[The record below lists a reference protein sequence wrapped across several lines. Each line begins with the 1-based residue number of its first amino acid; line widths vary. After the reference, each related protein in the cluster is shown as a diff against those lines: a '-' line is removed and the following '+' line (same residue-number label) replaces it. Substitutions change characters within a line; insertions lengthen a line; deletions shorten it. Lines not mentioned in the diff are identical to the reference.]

1 MIQNEAQL
9 KQAQEQLQRLKEALE
24 ALRAKVQPANRR
36 KFELMAEGPLDQI
49 DELQSEIAAFI
60 GGPKVAGMMNPL
72 HVLDDLQ
79 KTYRLLVETFQD
91 IANDDIRAWMH
102 DRIEQG
108 DFLWRPPFLTL
119 QRRFRFGD
127 RMEHLVEKGLLHS
140 LIPHIFRSKKSDLK
154 SSPVRPYLH
163 QTEAWRIILS
173 EKRNCVVTTG
183 TGSGKSFCFA
193 VPVIDTCL
201 RANDAANI
209 TAASRRSVKAL
220 LVYPM
225 NALANSQYDDLAERL
240 RDTALTICNY
250 TRELKEEPEAAKKA
264 FVENMG
270 REPYESEVVSRLELR
285 QGRGADIL
293 VTNFMMLEL
302 ILTRWEDRNI
312 FPFGGISDLKFVVFD
327 EIHMYTGRQGA
338 DVACLIRRLKEHT
351 QCKGKVRCVGTSATV
366 DSGNPDKARQTVAS
380 FAHDLFGEPFAK
392 DDVVGET
399 YSAYLTTDQPDP
411 LPPHSIS
418 AAMVKIA
425 TERDGQ
431 AVQALRDALC
441 GKPNA
446 TADDLCR
453 QTTIHFIERNIVPE
467 TPGSGYKTRRW
478 DELLLDYRNKLR
490 PTLALDEATAEM
502 TAALVASAETP
513 IKSADGTEYPLLL
526 PKVHAFF
533 SQGQPVTACL
543 GQVHLSATGE
553 KQCGKCDQTAHVPAF
568 PVVFCAACGV
578 ELMIAELRREQA
590 VEKLL
595 PRDLDHTETEG
606 KAIYVF
612 LEHWDKSEIPADE
625 AAIKKDGSA
634 RKGREGAVP
643 SNHQVCTVCGTLDGN
658 CNHNKLRAVAL
669 VREPLLMCP
678 SCGVIYDGR
687 VREFNKFFVAGMVG
701 KATATDVLVS
711 RLLENVPP
719 NPKRRVIAFT
729 DNIQD
734 AAFQA
739 AHMTDLE
746 RRLHFRRSLYHGL
759 ADGHHT
765 TAATSSLLPDAGRIA
780 FDAMKSAGRV
790 PAFAKQ
796 GGVAVGRAA
805 GASEA
810 TYKKY
815 LAFGAIGEI
824 SGYAYKKQPSLEMTG
839 LVSVSYDG
847 IEQVAAND
855 EFWSSIPLL
864 AAKPAITRQDVLQV
878 FLDVIRRS
886 GGIES
891 DCLEKGDDFRE
902 DVINRLHEDV
912 LFHSESMPPYRPTV
926 FSDELDSDNRHF
938 SVRRLAGA
946 PGSNHAPVLVRWF
959 RRQLQVDRAT
969 AEVLVRGIA
978 VLLSRRDIGL
988 LLKKGGP
995 GRHHYQIPEGRIL
1008 LYASTADHIRV
1019 CPRCRSKWEVAE
1031 DICCPACIKT
1041 TVRSEGVTG
1050 TYYRQ
1055 EYQTPMNQRQ
1065 PLLAVEH
1072 TSRLSADERRSYE
1085 RRFDKE
1091 PDDPLNV
1098 LVCTPTMEL
1107 GVDIAGLSAVHL
1119 RNVPPSPANYAQR
1132 QGRAGRHGQSSI
1144 VTTFCGTYGRYSTHD
1159 QYFFRFPER
1168 IISGAIAPPLFLLDN
1183 RVLLEAHLHALVLQ
1197 LADYRV
1203 LVKAKQFLRIGSDE
1217 DVQAGL
1223 PMMDGV
1229 LNEISTKVGAAKV
1242 KILAAAR
1249 GAFATELA
1257 RVGFTDE
1264 DLESVVDTFTENFDH
1279 AFEPFRDEYVRL
1291 QEERRQLEVRSAHQG
1306 ITKEDEIRRKA
1317 VVDRLTDMREG
1328 NGDFYTYRYL
1338 GNVGFLPNYA
1348 FPRRATMVY
1357 FTDRKES
1364 VARHPAIALREF
1376 APLNTI
1382 YYRRQRYQV
1391 VRAQPRARGQAHHWS
1406 KLKVCECGNFFIN
1419 DQVAQAAACPMCQS
1433 NLMGTHTYEHVF
1445 QMPDMVARRIGRTS
1459 ADEEERSRR
1468 GFVISPYY
1476 RPNSQPVSWTLNTG
1490 GNEIARVS
1498 YSKRGVLLLVN
1509 EGARAADEIG
1519 FRYCE
1524 KCRAWIS
1531 GDDSEQD
1538 HTDPDSGSPC
1548 PAGADAGDIHREV
1561 LLYHEGHHDFLLI
1574 ELPVPDNQD
1583 AERFGWSLLYALSYG
1598 FQIAF
1603 SADESEVSGH
1613 VFVVPG
1619 SASRIRLLL
1628 FEQDEG
1634 GAGLLRNLLD
1644 HAAWQRMVTR
1654 ALEIV
1659 HVDPVTGQEFA
1670 DACDTACYD
1679 CLLSFYNQQHHR
1691 HLDRS
1696 VVVQTLRQL
1705 LQIEPFQMAEA
1716 GDDKTWDQF
1725 RSAAIGAEPSVIDA
1739 LKAHDFPTP
1748 ERQHETVR
1756 DPEGIPIAEADLLYR
1771 NKIVVWVQGA
1781 PHQQAH
1787 VQHRDEDQKRRLK
1800 ALGYRVVEIC
1810 PDHLEDGLRDLAH
1823 RLDRPDLIP

>member
-1 MIQNEAQL
+1 
-9 KQAQEQLQRLKEALE
+9 
-24 ALRAKVQPANRR
+24 
-36 KFELMAEGPLDQI
+36 
-49 DELQSEIAAFI
+49 
-60 GGPKVAGMMNPL
+60 MNPF

-91 IANDDIRAWMH
+91 IANDNIRAWMH

-127 RMEHLVEKGLLHS
+127 PVEQLVQQGLLHPK
-140 LIPHIFRSKKSDLK
+140 IPQIFRSKKDDPNSA
-154 SSPVRPYLH
+154 PVRPYLH
-163 QTEAWRIILS
+163 QTEAWRIILG

-193 VPVIDTCL
+193 VPVVDTCL
-201 RANDAANI
+201 RANEAAKV
-209 TAASRRSVKAL
+209 TPTGRRTVKAL
-220 LVYPM
+220 LTYPM

-240 RDTALTICNY
+240 RGTGLTICNY
-250 TRELKEEPEAAKKA
+250 TSELKEEPEAAKKA

-312 FPFGGISDLKFVVFD
+312 FPFGGLSDLKFLVFD
-327 EIHMYTGRQGA
+327 EIHTYTGRQGA

-351 QCKGKVRCVGTSATV
+351 QCKGKVRCVGTSATI
-366 DSGNPDKARQTVAS
+366 DSGNPDQARQTVAS
-380 FAHDLFGEPFAK
+380 FAQDLFGEPFAK
-392 DDVVGET
+392 EDVVGES
-399 YSAYLTTDQPDP
+399 YSAYLTRDQPDP
-411 LPPHSIS
+411 LPPHSIN
-418 AAMVKIA
+418 AAMVKVA
-425 TERDGQ
+425 SERDGQ
-431 AVQALRDALC
+431 AVQGLRDALC
-441 GKPNA
+441 GKANA
-446 TADDLCR
+446 TADDLRR
-453 QTTIHFIERNIVPE
+453 QATVHFIERNIVPE
-467 TPGSGYKTRRW
+467 TPASGYKTRRW
-478 DELLLDYRNKLR
+478 DELLLDYRNRLR
-490 PTLALDEATAEM
+490 PTLALEEASAELA
-502 TAALVASAETP
+502 AALVASAETP
-513 IKSADGTEYPLLL
+513 VKSADGTEYPLLL

-543 GQVHLSATGE
+543 GEVHLSATGE
-553 KQCGKCDQTAHVPAF
+553 RQCAKCDQAAHVPAF
-568 PVVFCAACGV
+568 PMVFCAACGV
-578 ELMIAELRREQA
+578 ELMTAELRREQA
-590 VEKLL
+590 VEKLF
-595 PRDLDHTETEG
+595 PRDLDYTECEG
-606 KAIYVF
+606 KPVYVF
-612 LEHWDKSEIPADE
+612 LEHWDRNEVPPDE

-643 SNHQVCTVCGTLDGN
+643 LNRQVCTVCGTLDGN
-658 CNHNKLRAVAL
+658 CNHNKLRPVAL
-669 VREPLLMCP
+669 VEEPLLMCP

-711 RLLENVPP
+711 RLLESVPP

-739 AHMTDLE
+739 AHMTDLD
-746 RRLHFRRSLYHGL
+746 RRLHFRRALYHGL
-759 ADGHHT
+759 TEGGHT
-765 TAATSSLLPDAGRIA
+765 TAANSLLLPDAGRIA
-780 FDAMKSAGRV
+780 FDAMKRAGRV
-790 PAFAKQ
+790 PAFARQ

-824 SGYAYKKQPSLEMTG
+824 SGYAYKKQPTLEMTG

-847 IEQVAAND
+847 IAEVAAKD
-855 EFWSSIPLL
+855 EFWAGIALL
-864 AAKPAITRQDVLQV
+864 AAKPAQTRQDVLQV

-891 DCLEKGDDFRE
+891 DCLEKGEDFRE
-902 DVINRLHEDV
+902 EVINRLHEDV
-912 LFHSESMPPYRPTV
+912 LFHSESLPPYRPTV
-926 FSDELDSDNRHF
+926 FSDELDTDNKYF

-959 RRQLQVDRAT
+959 RRQMQVDRPT
-969 AEVLVRGIA
+969 AEDLVRGLTA
-978 VLLSRRDIGL
+978 LLSRQDIGL

-995 GRHHYQIPEGRIL
+995 GRYHYQIPEGRIL
-1008 LYASTADHIRV
+1008 LYASSADHIRV
-1019 CPRCRSKWEVAE
+1019 CPRCRSKWEVTA

-1041 TVRSEGVTG
+1041 TVRSEEADG
-1050 TYYRQ
+1050 TYYRT
-1055 EYQTPMNQRQ
+1055 EYQTALGDRQ
-1065 PLLAVEH
+1065 QLLAVEH

-1091 PDDPLNV
+1091 PQDPLNV

-1144 VTTFCGTYGRYSTHD
+1144 VTTFCGTYGRFSTHD

-1183 RVLLEAHLHALVLQ
+1183 QVLLEAHLHALVLEM
-1197 LADYRV
+1197 ADYRV
-1203 LVKAKQFLRIGSDE
+1203 LAKPKQFLRVANDD

-1229 LNEISTKVGAAKV
+1229 LNEISAKVGAAKV

-1249 GAFATELA
+1249 GAFAAELA
-1257 RVGFTDE
+1257 NVGFTDH
-1264 DLESVVDTFTENFDH
+1264 DLEMVVDGFAEDFDH
-1279 AFEPFRDEYVRL
+1279 AFERFRDEYIRL
-1291 QEERRQLEVRSAHQG
+1291 QDERRQLEAKSAHQG

-1406 KLKVCECGNFFIN
+1406 KLKVCECGNFFMD
-1419 DQVAQAAACPMCQS
+1419 DQVAQAAACPVCQS
-1433 NLMGTHTYEHVF
+1433 NLMGAHTYEHVF
-1445 QMPDMVARRIGRTS
+1445 ELPDMVARRIGRTS

-1468 GFVISPYY
+1468 GFIVSPYY
-1476 RPNSQPVSWTLNTG
+1476 RPDPQAVSWAMKVG
-1490 GNEIARVS
+1490 DQEVAKVS

-1509 EGARAADEIG
+1509 EGARAADEVG

-1538 HTDPDSGSPC
+1538 HVDPNSGSRC
-1548 PAGADAGDIHREV
+1548 PAGAEPADIHREV
-1561 LLYHEGHHDFLLI
+1561 LLYHKGHHDFLLI
-1574 ELPVPDNQD
+1574 ELAVPDNQD

-1598 FQIAF
+1598 FQVAF
-1603 SADESEVSGH
+1603 SADESEVGGH

-1619 SASRIRLLL
+1619 NAARIRLLL
-1628 FEQDEG
+1628 YEQDEG
-1634 GAGLLRNLLD
+1634 GAGLLRNLVD
-1644 HAAWQRMVTR
+1644 QAAWQRMATR

-1659 HVDPVTGQEFA
+1659 HVDPATGQEMEG
-1670 DACDTACYD
+1670 ACDTACYD

-1691 HLDRS
+1691 HLDRR
-1696 VVVQTLRQL
+1696 VVVQALRQL
-1705 LQIEPFQMAEA
+1705 LQVEPFQMAEPGSGA
-1716 GDDKTWDQF
+1716 TWDQF
-1725 RSAAIGAEPSVIDA
+1725 RAAAIGAEPTVVDA
-1739 LKAHDFPTP
+1739 LQARNFPLP
-1748 ERQHETVR
+1748 ECQHEIIR
-1756 DPEGIPIAEADLLYR
+1756 DPEGVPVAEADLLYR

-1781 PHQQAH
+1781 PHEQPH

-1800 ALGYRVVEIC
+1800 ALGYRVVEIW
-1810 PDHLEDGLRDLAH
+1810 PDHLDDGLRDLAQ
-1823 RLDRPDLIP
+1823 RLDRPELTQ